1 MLEEDDHLLAVG
13 ERRGPGSEVGEGD
26 RARTGGALDG
36 LEDVRP
42 GTFAR
47 VELTEVA
54 GYDLVGRIVDV
65 A

>member
-1 MLEEDDHLLAVG
+1 LN
-13 ERRGPGSEVGEGD
+13 
-26 RARTGGALDG
+26 DG